1 MSPASRKNFLAA
13 SGALA
18 ASTLAVS
25 TLTSSTPAYAQTT
38 GAVPEMPVLPPPD
51 QKADADLK
59 VVLQDLLSF
68 NEPPLTSLEPQPA
81 RELASFADALRD
93 VLSREGKPCVE
104 PVAEIRHVVA
114 MSPVGQLLMRVY
126 KPAIRGPLPVVVY
139 FHGGGFVIANLD
151 TYDASPRSIANAAKC
166 IVISVAYHQAPE
178 HPFPAAVEDAYFAYT
193 WALQNAES
201 LGGDPAKVAVAG
213 ESAGGN
219 LAAVVANVARQR
231 GSRPPIHQALIYP
244 VTEFGIVDTPSKK
257 IYADAFPLN
266 TPDLQYF
273 GKLYL
278 KKASDPYSP
287 LASPIRA
294 DLRGVAPATIINA
307 EIDPLRDDGLIYQQ
321 ALQKADVPVTRTVY
335 PGMTHEFF
343 GMSAQVAKARKARDE
358 VAAALKRA
366 FGTR

>member
-1 MSPASRKNFLAA
+1 MSPSSRKNFLAA

-18 ASTLAVS
+18 VS
-25 TLTSSTPAYAQTT
+25 TLVQPAPTFAQTPV
-38 GAVPEMPVLPPPD
+38 VPGKPSFPLANV
-51 QKADADLK
+51 KADADLQ
-59 VVLQDLLSF
+59 VVLDDLLSF
-68 NEPPLTSLEPQPA
+68 HEPPLTSLEPQPA
-81 RELASFADALRD
+81 RELATFADALRD
-93 VLSREGKPCVE
+93 VLSREGKRCVE
-104 PVAEIRHVVA
+104 PVGEIRHVVA
-114 MSPVGQLLMRVY
+114 QSPVAQLLMRVY
-126 KPAIRGPLPVVVY
+126 KPAISGPLPVVVY

-193 WALQNAES
+193 WALQNAAS
-201 LGGDPAKVAVAG
+201 LGGDPSRIAVAG

-219 LAAVVANVARQR
+219 LAAVVANVARMR
-231 GSRPPIHQALIYP
+231 GSRPPIHQVLVYP

-266 TPDLQYF
+266 TAQLKYF

-278 KKASDPYSP
+278 KKPSDAYSA

-294 DLRGVAPATIINA
+294 DLRGVAPATIVNA
-307 EIDPLRDDGLIYQQ
+307 EIDPLRDDGLIYER
-321 ALQKADVPVTRTVY
+321 ALRKAGVAVTRTVY

-343 GMSAQVAKARKARDE
+343 GMSAQVTKARQARDE